1 MKLWLVR
8 HAAPVIEPG
17 TCYGSSDV
25 AADPKASA
33 DAARELAAAMPAAIR
48 VATSPSGRCKQL
60 ARDLQALRPE
70 LAFTEDQRLQEL
82 DFGSW
87 ELQAWAAIPRDALD
101 RWTADFGRH
110 RPGGGEAVQEL
121 LARVRAALEGAVR
134 AGEDQLWITHAGVIR
149 AASLLVQGTFEV
161 TDAGQWPATAL
172 PFGSWQ
178 VHDLAPFSGAG
189 APSRG

>member
-8 HAAPVIEPG
+8 HAAPVVEPG
-17 TCYGSSDV
+17 TCYGRSDV
-25 AADPKASA
+25 AADPKGSA
-33 DAARELAAAMPAAIR
+33 DAARELAAAMPGAIR
-48 VATSPSGRCKQL
+48 VATSPSGRCTQL

-70 LAFTEDQRLQEL
+70 LAFTQDARLQEL

-87 ELQAWAAIPRDALD
+87 ELRPWAAIPRDALD

-121 LARVRAALEGAVR
+121 LTRVRAALEDAVR
-134 AGEDQLWITHAGVIR
+134 DGGDQLWITHAGVLR
-149 AASLLVQGTFEV
+149 AAGLLVQGTFEV
-161 TDAGQWPATAL
+161 TDAGQWPAIAL

-178 VHDLAPFSGAG
+178 VHDLARLSVAG
-189 APSRG
+189 PPSPG

>member
-8 HAAPVIEPG
+8 HAAPVVEPG
-17 TCYGSSDV
+17 TCYGRSDV
-25 AADPKASA
+25 AADPKGSA
-33 DAARELAAAMPAAIR
+33 DAARELAAAMPGAIR
-48 VATSPSGRCKQL
+48 VATSPSGRCTQL

-70 LAFTEDQRLQEL
+70 LAFAEDARLQEL

-87 ELQAWAAIPRDALD
+87 ELRPWAAIPRDALD

-121 LARVRAALEGAVR
+121 LTRVRAALEDAVR
-134 AGEDQLWITHAGVIR
+134 DGGDQLWITHAGVIR
-149 AASLLVQGTFEV
+149 AAGLLVQGTFEV

-178 VHDLAPFSGAG
+178 VHDLARLSVAG
-189 APSRG
+189 PPSPG